1 MPDSRVSASPCRR
14 ASAPAAGHVR
24 YPYRQDI
31 FPAAESGPAAAVQR
45 AVESGPAAAVQAAV
59 ASAAAALAVQ
69 AAVASAAVAL
79 AVQAAVQAVRNPA
92 GLSGAV

>member
-1 MPDSRVSASPCRR
+1 MPDTRVSALSCRR
-14 ASAPAAGHVR
+14 ASASAAGHVR

-31 FPAAESGPAAAVQR
+31 FPAAESGPAA
-45 AVESGPAAAVQAAV
+45 
-59 ASAAAALAVQ
+59 AVQ